1 MSLVDEEINL
11 ISDDEEDSGTSDA
24 MDTKCPLHH
33 TKCPLHHWSHR
44 ILIRLSSLDSLIKI
58 QKKVVHV
65 ITFSLYTESSKPLF
79 QKLEILNVKQLNNRQ
94 TVLFMVYF
102 E

>member
-1 MSLVDEEINL
+1 MRRTVV
-11 ISDDEEDSGTSDA
+11 TV
-24 MDTKCPLHH
+24 MQRT
-33 TKCPLHHWSHR
+33 
-44 ILIRLSSLDSLIKI
+44 LDSLIKI

-94 TVLFMVYF
+94 TILFMVYF

>member
-1 MSLVDEEINL
+1 MMQR
-11 ISDDEEDSGTSDA
+11 T
-24 MDTKCPLHH
+24 
-33 TKCPLHHWSHR
+33 
-44 ILIRLSSLDSLIKI
+44 LDSLIKI

-65 ITFSLYTESSKPLF
+65 ITFSLYTESSKLLF

-94 TVLFMVYF
+94 TILFMVYF